1 MLGDVRLSG
10 KAVGL
15 EYEMLR
21 RTIIGLERRVP
32 TRLVFRL
39 APGVKQTL

>member
-1 MLGDVRLSG
+1 MLADTRLSE

-15 EYEMLR
+15 EYEMLC
-21 RTIIGLERRVP
+21 RTIIGLEGGVP

-39 APGVKQTL
+39 APGVKETL